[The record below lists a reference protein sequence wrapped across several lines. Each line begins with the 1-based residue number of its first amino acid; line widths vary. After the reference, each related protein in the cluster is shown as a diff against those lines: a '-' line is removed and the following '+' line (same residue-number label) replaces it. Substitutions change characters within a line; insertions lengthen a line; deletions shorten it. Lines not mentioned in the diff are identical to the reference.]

1 MHVRRSCVKGT
12 WGMDNSIEGRGQAA
26 WTFLAHRLT
35 KSHRVFGE
43 ILQYWDSLRDG
54 ATLPARADLDPR
66 VIQSAL
72 SNSFILDRTR
82 PGTIRM
88 RVAGGHMN
96 ALMGMEVRGM
106 PIRAFFDLLERR
118 RLMELVETVFTGP
131 ALLELD
137 LISENQS
144 GVPLTGKM
152 LILPMR
158 DHAGQVTKALGC
170 LVTTGTIGATPRR
183 FRIRREVLTPIEP
196 TKATQKLMPALS
208 GFAESRAPF
217 DPAPAKDDVPTFVRA
232 QPPAKAIPKHLEDAS
247 EPTAVPWLR
256 IIR

>member
-1 MHVRRSCVKGT
+1 ME
-12 WGMDNSIEGRGQAA
+12 NSIEGRGAAA
-26 WTFLAHRLT
+26 WAFLAHRLT

-43 ILQYWDSLRDG
+43 VLQYWDGLRDG

-144 GVPLTGKM
+144 GAPLTGKM

-170 LVTTGTIGATPRR
+170 LVTTGAIGATPRR
-183 FRIRREVLTPIEP
+183 FRIRREVLTAIEP
-196 TKATQKLMPALS
+196 AKAAQKFTPALS
-208 GFAESRAPF
+208 GFAERRAPF
-217 DPAPAKDDVPTFVRA
+217 EPAPVADATPTFVHSR
-232 QPPAKAIPKHLEDAS
+232 PSVKAIPKDLEDAS
-247 EPTAVPWLR
+247 EPGPVPWLR